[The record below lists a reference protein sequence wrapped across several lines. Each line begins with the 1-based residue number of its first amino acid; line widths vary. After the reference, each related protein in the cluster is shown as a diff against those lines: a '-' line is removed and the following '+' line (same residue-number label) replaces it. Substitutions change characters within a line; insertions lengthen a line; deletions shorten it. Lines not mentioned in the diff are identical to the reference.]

1 MQLIRSDE
9 SCLRKRRGA
18 GRRDQTAMRKFL
30 GATAMF
36 IIFKHIFKKSDL
48 LLNR

>member
-1 MQLIRSDE
+1 MQLIHSDE

-18 GRRDQTAMRKFL
+18 GRDQTAMRKFL